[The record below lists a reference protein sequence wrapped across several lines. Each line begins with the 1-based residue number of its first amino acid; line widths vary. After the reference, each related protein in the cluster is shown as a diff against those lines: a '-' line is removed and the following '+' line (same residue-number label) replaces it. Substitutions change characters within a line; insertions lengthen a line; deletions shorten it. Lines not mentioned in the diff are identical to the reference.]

1 MEFWKNIKLKL
12 YYKNIIKKCFWIIS
26 LIFLLLYLIAFVM
39 KDHANNDNVKEICK
53 EFVNGPRNII
63 ALVINKIFDKEIMTY
78 KTVVLKDD
86 DNVAL
91 LPSSDMLAKMQISNI
106 ISLFKQQELI
116 DEQLKTEINSGNY
129 TFDDPLVI
137 QDPYKNSPL
146 SAIIVYN
153 TEEPELVS
161 IEVKGKTEL
170 ADIAFSFEKQ
180 GYTTQHIIPVYGL
193 YANTENTVILSSK
206 KENGEVKRK
215 EIKIRTEPLLKELQN
230 INLSVYQG
238 DMSQYQPGLNFSY
251 GSEADK
257 SMKMAFDCNGDIR
270 WYISTEGLVLGNYNQ
285 GKSVFVSYGNYDYND
300 TGEVLITEMNFLGK
314 IKNIYYSTNGNHHD
328 IFVSD
333 RNSLVVM
340 GGHKDSW
347 EDLIYEIDRS
357 NGQKIREIDYRKLLP
372 RGKKPYFMYSNQRP
386 KDWSHMN
393 SVVEYQGDVIVSSNI
408 QSTVMRN
415 SWNGEIKWILAD
427 PRDLTTYWK
436 QYILKPIGEDFE
448 YPYNQHAVEVLPDYD
463 HNPDTV
469 DILLFDNGSSRF
481 LVDGELQKNIKLGT
495 AVEPKLYS
503 RLVHYRINE
512 KDMTVEQIW
521 QYGKE
526 RPEIFAP
533 TRGDANL
540 LANGN
545 ILGNFNFEDGISPYR
560 WAVYTEVNN
569 NKEIIWEVYASTND
583 SMTRYVDYRL
593 ERLSIYNND
602 NDYMDIGDGIN
613 NFVPMEVLKKYGYQN

>member
-1 MEFWKNIKLKL
+1 MKLKL
-12 YYKNIIKKCFWIIS
+12 KYKNIIKKCFGIIS
-26 LIFLLLYLIAFVM
+26 LIFLLLYLIAFIM
-39 KDHANNDNVKEICK
+39 KGYANHEWVRIVCT
-53 EFVNGPRNII
+53 EFVNGPRNVI
-63 ALVINKIFDKEIMTY
+63 AFVVNKISDKEIMTY
-78 KTVVLKDD
+78 KTAISKPVEQSNLSPESDFANTQIKNIVS
-86 DNVAL
+86 L
-91 LPSSDMLAKMQISNI
+91 LQK
-106 ISLFKQQELI
+106 QELI
-116 DEQLKTEINSGNY
+116 DEQLKTELNSGNY

-146 SAIIVYN
+146 SAVIIYS
-153 TEEPELVS
+153 TEKPELAN
-161 IEVKGKTEL
+161 IKIKGKTEL
-170 ADIAFSFEKQ
+170 ADIDFSFEKQ

-193 YANTENTVILSSK
+193 YANTENTVILSSQ
-206 KENGEVKRK
+206 KENGEVKTK
-215 EIKIRTEPLLKELQN
+215 EIKIKTEPLMKDLQN
-230 INLSVYQG
+230 IGLTVYQG

-251 GSEADK
+251 SILNDK
-257 SMKMAFDCNGDIR
+257 SIKMAFDCNGDIR
-270 WYISTEGLVLGNYNQ
+270 WYISTVGLILGNYNQ
-285 GKSVFVSYGNYDYND
+285 GKSVFISYGNYDYND
-300 TGEVLITEMNFLGK
+300 TGEVLITEMNYLGK
-314 IKNIYYSTNGNHHD
+314 IKNIYYSTNGSHHD

-333 RNSLVVM
+333 RNSLIVM

-357 NGQKIREIDYRKLLP
+357 NGQIIREIDYRNLLP
-372 RGKKPYFMYSNQRP
+372 RGKIPYFMYSNQRP
-386 KDWSHMN
+386 KDWAHMN

-436 QYILKPIGEDFE
+436 QYVLKPIGEDFE

-469 DILLFDNGSSRF
+469 DILLFDNGTSRF
-481 LVDGELQKNIKLGT
+481 LVDEELQKNVKLGKDI
-495 AVEPKLYS
+495 APKLYS

-526 RPEIFAP
+526 RPEIFSP

-540 LANGN
+540 LPNGN
-545 ILGNFNFEDGISPYR
+545 ILGTFNKDIEPWKSV
-560 WAVYTEVNN
+560 VYVEVNN
-569 NKEIIWEVYASTND
+569 NKDVIWEVYGYSKLSDNKAL
-583 SMTRYVDYRL
+583 DYRL
-593 ERLSIYNND
+593 ERLFIYNSE